1 MIVRCPFCVLRKW
14 GFTMNFIQYIK
25 QAWKAG
31 TSGGTPL
38 SPDRLNHMEDGIKNN
53 NNMISELNSN
63 MTINLL
69 KPTLQTT
76 TQNGITCTNNGDG
89 TYTLNGTATKSTFF
103 RLGICSFKANKT
115 YKILGW
121 GNTKYEQNSTGLYI
135 QMKDERPNVFDTNGN
150 GGVYTPASD
159 ESLNIM
165 IVINNGTT
173 ISNAIIKPMLTT
185 NLNATYNDFVSYTG
199 NTGRLNADVALL
211 KKNMMTYKDISN
223 FINSYQ
229 GRVDITYKKA
239 TYRQDGL
246 VQLHVRCKLL
256 QDLPNTLQSLL
267 SIDNS
272 DYYVSY
278 TACTICIGQTPF
290 LGFLNYNATNNRVT
304 IDMADNKEHKKGESI
319 IINAAYFVKI

>member
-1 MIVRCPFCVLRKW
+1 
-14 GFTMNFIQYIK
+14 MNFIQYIK

-53 NNMISELNSN
+53 NSMISELNSN

-211 KKNMMTYKDISN
+211 NNNIGQVELNSLYGATTAKTLNIDT
-223 FINSYQ
+223 INNDKGY
-229 GRVDITYKKA
+229 I
-239 TYRQDGL
+239 L
-246 VQLHVRCKLL
+246 RC
-256 QDLPNTLQSLL
+256 QTNTLQGTLPTSASL
-267 SIDNS
+267 IGGNS
-272 DYYVSY
+272 FLLIGFSNIVNQKPRYGIQIAFGFGSNKIAIRNAPYVE
-278 TACTICIGQTPF
+278 G
-290 LGFLNYNATNNRVT
+290 GGNWTNWRA
-304 IDMADNKEHKKGESI
+304 I
-319 IINAAYFVKI
+319 

>member
-1 MIVRCPFCVLRKW
+1 
-14 GFTMNFIQYIK
+14 MNFIQYVK
-25 QAWKAG
+25 QVWKAG

-53 NNMISELNSN
+53 NSMISELNSN
-63 MTINLL
+63 NITNNICTNLL
-69 KPTLQTT
+69 NPTLKTSS
-76 TQNGITCTNNGDG
+76 QNGITCTNNGDG
-89 TYTLNGTATKSTFF
+89 TYTLNGTASARTVFVLENTADIIKEN
-103 RLGICSFKANKT
+103 ANKT
-115 YKILGW
+115 LRFVSRGDALG
-121 GNTKYEQNSTGLYI
+121 TYFVQ
-135 QMKDERPNVFDTNGN
+135 
-150 GGVYTPASD
+150 VYFNNATPAKDIGSGITFKVPTNVS
-159 ESLNIM
+159 ETNVAVAINSGAVLHNI
-165 IVINNGTT
+165 V
-173 ISNAIIKPMLTT
+173 IKPMITT

>member
-1 MIVRCPFCVLRKW
+1 
-14 GFTMNFIQYIK
+14 MNFIQYIK

-53 NNMISELNSN
+53 NNMISELNN
-63 MTINLL
+63 NNITNNICTNLL
-69 KPTLQTT
+69 NPTFKTSS
-76 TQNGITCTNNGDG
+76 QNGITCTNNGDG

-103 RLGICSFKANKT
+103 HLGICSFKANKT

-121 GNTKYEQNSTGLYI
+121 GNTKYGQNSTGLYI
-135 QMKDERPNVFDTNGN
+135 QMKDERPNVFDANGN

-185 NLNATYNDFVSYTG
+185 NLNATYNDFVPYTG

-211 KKNMMTYKDISN
+211 NNNISN
-223 FINSYQ
+223 TDNKIKTYYILTPTELTFKKGTYWVFINKTQYSQSSIWTVDSSANPPVALANPSGEKMTKVLNDDNTMTIKWNNASYAA
-229 GRVDITYKKA
+229 V
-239 TYRQDGL
+239 
-246 VQLHVRCKLL
+246 
-256 QDLPNTLQSLL
+256 SLL
-267 SIDNS
+267 KVVVN
-272 DYYVSY
+272 
-278 TACTICIGQTPF
+278 
-290 LGFLNYNATNNRVT
+290 
-304 IDMADNKEHKKGESI
+304 
-319 IINAAYFVKI
+319 